1 MTGTKIDIET
11 TDHCWSTKGVP
22 GKWACVGTDVPIM
35 CFLWLLKFPAL
46 RVKTERTSLV
56 SKEFHLGPRFSDP
69 PSFSTSYIHGAV
81 GRATCDLRAPQCW
94 ETIQGQGAPWISG
107 VWDIPSSSSLAVY
120 KNASLPQSLL
130 QCPSVHTGHPGLVWV
145 PVGLVVHHGQLGLQ
159 RLTSP
164 LVVSE
169 WTKLQ
174 PSFQPFVYF
183 SGSVQPFPPCPYYQK
198 LNKPLG
204 ANRSEGSED

>member
-1 MTGTKIDIET
+1 
-11 TDHCWSTKGVP
+11 
-22 GKWACVGTDVPIM
+22 M

-46 RVKTERTSLV
+46 RVKTESSALV
-56 SKEFHLGPRFSDP
+56 SEEFHLGPRFSDP
-69 PSFSTSYIHGAV
+69 SSFSTSHIHGAV
-81 GRATCDLRAPQCW
+81 GRATCDFRAPQCW
-94 ETIQGQGAPWISG
+94 ETIQGRGAPWISG
-107 VWDIPSSSSLAVY
+107 VWGIPSSSSLAVY
-120 KNASLPQSLL
+120 KRASLPQSLL

-145 PVGLVVHHGQLGLQ
+145 PVGFVVHHDQLGLQ

-164 LVVSE
+164 LVVSR

-174 PSFQPFVYF
+174 SSFQPFVYF
-183 SGSVQPFPPCPYYQK
+183 SGSVQPFQPCPYYKK